1 MEAPAPGRCFE
12 ITVPAQEG
20 GAGAP
25 AGAATATTIHA
36 MRLAEADAAV
46 WGAIM
51 LQENDLGPLIGG
63 TQNYQRRERLV
74 IFGGN
79 EEDLHAFEVMHRVQI
94 ARTFYVSTGGV
105 RCLMVKAAANAGR
118 LPGPACVRWRAALRG
133 AVEADE
139 EEENEGKGSEGGAP
153 NELDLTEEPPA
164 AARASQTSPW
174 PHHKAC
180 IVQRLPSPSGSAGNG
195 KHAPAT
201 ARPAPARAVLGAAPP
216 ARCPTTRSSS
226 PHTAEVRAVRSQTSQ
241 HSHRTR
247 LLPSGTAACSAW
259 PASPRPP
266 RPGALPQRSSRTAVF
281 ALTAKGA
288 LERG

>member
-1 MEAPAPGRCFE
+1 MEPPAPGRCFE

-20 GAGAP
+20 GAGAH
-25 AGAATATTIHA
+25 AADVTAATIHA
-36 MRLAEADAAV
+36 MRLTEEDAAV

-94 ARTFYVSTGGV
+94 ARTFYVSEAGV

-118 LPGPACVRWRAALRG
+118 VPGPACVRWRAALRG

-139 EEENEGKGSEGGAP
+139 EEENEGKGSEGEAP

-164 AARASQTSPW
+164 AAAATVAASTTTS
-174 PHHKAC
+174 
-180 IVQRLPSPSGSAGNG
+180 SAS
-195 KHAPAT
+195 APT
-201 ARPAPARAVLGAAPP
+201 GGR
-216 ARCPTTRSSS
+216 RCT
-226 PHTAEVRAVRSQTSQ
+226 
-241 HSHRTR
+241 
-247 LLPSGTAACSAW
+247 G
-259 PASPRPP
+259 
-266 RPGALPQRSSRTAVF
+266 
-281 ALTAKGA
+281 
-288 LERG
+288 